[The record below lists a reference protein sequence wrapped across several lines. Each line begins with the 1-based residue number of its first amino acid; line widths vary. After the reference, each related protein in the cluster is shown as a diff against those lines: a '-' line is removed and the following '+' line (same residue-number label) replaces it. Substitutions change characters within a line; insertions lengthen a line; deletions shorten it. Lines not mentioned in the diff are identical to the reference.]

1 MPRIGEAGPGRR
13 TLRYTAT
20 PRPCGIV
27 RGPCA
32 FRATDRDTGSRAAR
46 ASPTPAEIPMSA
58 VDRPSFLPIAQVFAS
73 RRIAAMLGLGFAS
86 GLPLAL
92 SSGTLQA
99 WLTVEG
105 IDIRT
110 IGLFALVG
118 LPYTFKFVWA
128 PLLDRFEPPWL
139 GRRRAWLLITQ
150 LLLGAACWAM
160 ASFDPRTSIGALAG
174 LAVAVAFLSAS
185 QDVVFDAY
193 RTDLLDPQER
203 GAGAAVSV
211 LGYRL
216 AMLVSGG
223 LALIVADQWVGW
235 PNMFRLMG
243 ALFVVMAGITLLAP
257 RTPFDGLRLRSD
269 ARREWVGFVSM
280 VAAGGLAWVALDAL
294 FAAALPERPDRF
306 AKLAADTVTLLA
318 AFGVALWAAR
328 RAGFP
333 SFVEPWDAFFTR
345 RRAVSLLA
353 LIVLYKL
360 GDAFA
365 GSLSTAFLIRGAGF
379 TPTEVGAVNKVLGL
393 VATIVGAL
401 AGGALLARISLYR
414 ALMWFG
420 LLQAVS
426 NFGYWLL
433 AVSPKSYPL
442 MTAAIGVENLCGGL
456 GTAAFVA
463 FLMALT
469 DRRFTAAQYA
479 LLSALA
485 AVGRVYVGPA
495 SGVLVEAF
503 GWPSFFLMTVAAAI
517 PGLLLLYW
525 LRPEIAALDTPAAAP
540 EQEPN
545 R

>member
-1 MPRIGEAGPGRR
+1 M
-13 TLRYTAT
+13 
-20 PRPCGIV
+20 
-27 RGPCA
+27 
-32 FRATDRDTGSRAAR
+32 AAAQPSAL
-46 ASPTPAEIPMSA
+46 AS
-58 VDRPSFLPIAQVFAS
+58 VAQVFGS

-110 IGLFALVG
+110 IGFFALAG

-128 PLLDRFEPPWL
+128 PLLDRFEPRIL
-139 GRRRAWLLITQ
+139 GRRRGWLLITQ
-150 LLLGAACWAM
+150 LLLAVACWAM
-160 ASFDPRTSIGALAG
+160 ATFDPKTHTVALGAV
-174 LAVAVAFLSAS
+174 AVAVAFLSAS
-185 QDVVFDAY
+185 QDIVFDAY
-193 RTDLLDPQER
+193 RTDLLEAHER

-223 LALIVADQWVGW
+223 LALIVADQWLGW
-235 PNMFRLMG
+235 PATFRLMG
-243 ALFVVMAGITLLAP
+243 LLFVVMAGVTLLAP
-257 RTPFDGLRLRSD
+257 RTARDDLRLTSD
-269 ARREWVGFVSM
+269 ARREWAGFVAM
-280 VAAGGLAWVALDAL
+280 LAAGVVVWFVLDRTLGAL
-294 FAAALPERPDRF
+294 LPARPDRF
-306 AKLAADTVTLLA
+306 ARLAADTAALLA
-318 AFGVALWAAR
+318 AFGAALWAAR

-333 SFVEPWDAFFTR
+333 SFVEPWDAFFAR
-345 RRAVSLLA
+345 RRALALLA

-379 TPTEVGAVNKVLGL
+379 TATEVGAVNKALGL

-401 AGGALLARISLYR
+401 VGGALLARVSLYR

-420 LLQAVS
+420 VLQAVS
-426 NFGYWLL
+426 NFGYWLI
-433 AVSPKSYPL
+433 AVSEKSYPL
-442 MTAAIGVENLCGGL
+442 MTAAIAVENLCGGL

-469 DRRFTAAQYA
+469 DRRYTAAQYA

-485 AVGRVYVGPA
+485 AVGRVYVGPVA
-495 SGVLVEAF
+495 GVLVEAV
-503 GWPSFFLMTVAAAI
+503 GWPPFFLLTVVAAL
-517 PGLLLLYW
+517 PGLVLLW
-525 LRPEIAALDTPAAAP
+525 VLRGTVGALDAPAPVAD
-540 EQEPN
+540 EPG
-545 R
+545 

>member
-1 MPRIGEAGPGRR
+1 
-13 TLRYTAT
+13 
-20 PRPCGIV
+20 
-27 RGPCA
+27 
-32 FRATDRDTGSRAAR
+32 
-46 ASPTPAEIPMSA
+46 MSA
-58 VDRPSFLPIAQVFAS
+58 VRSSLAPLAQVFAS
-73 RRIAAMLGLGFAS
+73 GRIAAMLALGFAS

-105 IDIRT
+105 IDIKT
-110 IGLFALVG
+110 IGVFALAG

-128 PLLDRFEPPWL
+128 PLLDRFEPSFL

-150 LLLGAACWAM
+150 LLLAGVCWAM
-160 ASFDPRTSIGALAG
+160 ASFDPKTSIGMLG
-174 LAVAVAFLSAS
+174 LLAVTVAFLSAS

-193 RTDLLDPQER
+193 RADLLEPAER

-223 LALIVADQWVGW
+223 LALILADQWLGW
-235 PNMFRLMG
+235 PNTYRLMG
-243 ALFVVMAGITLLAP
+243 ALFVVMAGVTLLAP
-257 RTPFDGLRLRSD
+257 RTPTDDARIRSD
-269 ARREWVGFVSM
+269 ARREWIGFVAM
-280 VAAGGLAWVALDAL
+280 VATGALVWWLLDAGAKSL
-294 FAAALPERPDRF
+294 LPAKPDRF
-306 AKLAADTVTLLA
+306 VKLGADTMALIGAFA
-318 AFGVALWAAR
+318 AALWAAR

-333 SFVEPWDAFFTR
+333 SFVEPWDAFFSR
-345 RRAVSLLA
+345 RRAVLLLA

-379 TPTEVGAVNKVLGL
+379 TATEVGAVNKVLGL
-393 VATIVGAL
+393 IATIVGAL
-401 AGGALLARISLYR
+401 MGGALLAKLSLWR

-420 LLQAVS
+420 ILQAVS

-433 AVSPKSYPL
+433 AVMPKDYTL
-442 MTAAIGVENLCGGL
+442 MAAAIGVENLCGGL

-469 DRRFTAAQYA
+469 DKRFTAAQYA

-495 SGVLVEAF
+495 SGVMVEAF
-503 GWPSFFLMTVAAAI
+503 GWPTFFVVTVFAAL
-517 PGLLLLYW
+517 PGLVLLAW
-525 LRPEIAALDTPAAAP
+525 LRRDVDALDAPAPGTAP
-540 EQEPN
+540 ADD
-545 R
+545 

>member
-1 MPRIGEAGPGRR
+1 
-13 TLRYTAT
+13 
-20 PRPCGIV
+20 
-27 RGPCA
+27 
-32 FRATDRDTGSRAAR
+32 
-46 ASPTPAEIPMSA
+46 MSA
-58 VDRPSFLPIAQVFAS
+58 DRSAALPAIAQVFVS

-110 IGLFALVG
+110 IGFFALAG

-139 GRRRAWLLITQ
+139 GRRRAWLLVTQ
-150 LLLGAACWAM
+150 LLLAAACWAM
-160 ASFDPRTSIGALAG
+160 ASFDPKDAIGVVAG
-174 LAVAVAFLSAS
+174 LAVAIAFLSAS

-193 RTDLLDPQER
+193 RADLLEPRER

-223 LALIVADQWVGW
+223 LALILADQWLGW
-235 PNMFRLMG
+235 PATFRLMG
-243 ALFVVMAGITLLAP
+243 ALFVAMAGITLLAP
-257 RTPFDGLRLRSD
+257 RTGVDALRLRSD
-269 ARREWVGFVSM
+269 ARREWRGFVAM
-280 VAAGGLAWVALDAL
+280 VAAGAVAWFVLDRTFGAL
-294 FAAALPERPDRF
+294 LPAKPDRF
-306 AKLAADTVTLLA
+306 AKLAADTVTLLV
-318 AFGVALWAAR
+318 AFSAALWAAR

-333 SFVEPWDAFFTR
+333 SFVEPWDAFFER
-345 RRAVSLLA
+345 RGAVALLA

-379 TPTEVGAVNKVLGL
+379 TATEVGAVNKVLGL
-393 VATIVGAL
+393 AATIVGAL
-401 AGGALLARISLYR
+401 AGGALLAKLSLWR
-414 ALMWFG
+414 ALLWFG

-426 NFGYWLL
+426 NFGYWLI
-433 AVSPKSYPL
+433 AISPKDHAL
-442 MTAAIGVENLCGGL
+442 MAAAIGVENLCGGL

-485 AVGRVYVGPA
+485 AIGRVYVGPA
-495 SGVLVEAF
+495 SGVMVEAF
-503 GWPSFFLMTVAAAI
+503 GWPTFFLTTIVAAL
-517 PGLLLLYW
+517 PGLVLLYR
-525 LRPEIAALDTPAAAP
+525 LRPEIDALDRSGATPEEDPA
-540 EQEPN
+540 
-545 R
+545 